1 MQGASRSA
9 LAESREVLSQVLGQD
24 TDRGRLGEELIQV
37 TGVVSGNAVLRRA
50 LADPSREG
58 AEKAELVNRLLGGK
72 VSEPA
77 QRLAATIAAQRW
89 ASEGDLTATLES
101 FGIEAILAQAEA
113 AGRLS
118 QVEDELF
125 RFGRIVDGT
134 GELRSALTDRR
145 APAESKSQMV
155 RTLLEG
161 RSAPET
167 VRLAELAATHRST
180 RFDHAIEGYLAIAAS
195 RQEQLTAT
203 VTTAVPLTE
212 QQRDRLTHALSTH
225 YDRAVR
231 TNEVV
236 DPTVVG
242 GIRVVIGDE
251 VIDGTVLTRLDEARR
266 RMTS

>member
-9 LAESREVLSQVLGQD
+9 LVESREVFSQALEQG
-24 TDRGRLGEELIQV
+24 TDRGRLGEELLEVARVIQ
-37 TGVVSGNAVLRRA
+37 GNAVLRRS
-50 LADPSREG
+50 LADPSRESQP
-58 AEKAELVNRLLGGK
+58 KVDLVNRLFSGR
-72 VSEPA
+72 VSDEA
-77 QRLAATIAAQRW
+77 LHVASTVASRRW
-89 ASEGDLTATLES
+89 ASEGDLTSTLES

-145 APAESKSQMV
+145 APKAAKTTV
-155 RTLLEG
+155 VHTLLGE
-161 RSAPET
+161 RVAPET
-167 VRLAELAATHRST
+167 VRLAELAATHRVT
-180 RFDHAIEGYLAIAAS
+180 RFDHALEGYLKIAAR

-203 VTTAVPLTE
+203 VTTAVPLNE
-212 QQRDRLTHALSTH
+212 QQLERLIAALGQH
-225 YDRAVR
+225 YGRAIR
-231 TNEVV
+231 ANAVV
-236 DPTVVG
+236 DPQVVG

-251 VIDGTVLTRLDEARR
+251 VIDGTILTRLDEARR

>member
-9 LAESREVLSQVLGQD
+9 LASSREVLSQALGQAS
-24 TDRGRLGEELIQV
+24 DRGRLGEELIQV
-37 TGVVSGNAVLRRA
+37 SGVVAGNAVLRRA

-58 AEKAELVNRLLGGK
+58 SEKAELAYRLFGGK
-72 VSEPA
+72 VSEAA
-77 QRLAATIAAQRW
+77 QQVAATVASQRW
-89 ASEGDLTATLES
+89 ASEADLTATLEA
-101 FGIEAILAQAEA
+101 FGVESILAQAEA
-113 AGRLS
+113 EGRLS
-118 QVEDELF
+118 RVEDELF

-134 GELRSALTDRR
+134 AELRSALTDRR
-145 APAESKSQMV
+145 APADSKAQV
-155 RTLLEG
+155 VHRLLDG

-180 RFDHAIEGYLAIAAS
+180 RFDHAIEGYLTIAAR

-203 VTTAVPLTE
+203 ITTAVPLSG
-212 QQRDRLTHALSTH
+212 QQRERLTTQLGQHH
-225 YDRAVR
+225 GRAVR

-242 GIRVVIGDE
+242 GIRVDIGDE
-251 VIDGTVLTRLDEARR
+251 VIDGTILSRLDEARR

>member
-9 LAESREVLSQVLGQD
+9 LAAAREVLEQVLTQD
-24 TDRGRLGEELIQV
+24 ADRGQLGEELLQV
-37 TGVVSGNAVLRRA
+37 AGVVSGNAVLRRA

-58 AEKAELVNRLLGGK
+58 SEKADLVNRLFGGK

-77 QRLAATIAAQRW
+77 QRVAATVAAQRW
-89 ASEGDLTATLES
+89 ASEGDLTAALEA
-101 FGIEAILAQAEA
+101 FGIESILAQAEA

-125 RFGRIVDGT
+125 RFGRIVDGASD
-134 GELRSALTDRR
+134 LRSALTDRR
-145 APAESKSQMV
+145 APAESKTQVV
-155 RTLLEG
+155 RSLLEG

-167 VRLAELAATHRST
+167 VRLAELAATHRIT
-180 RFDHAIEGYLAIAAS
+180 RFDHAIESYLQIAAR

-203 VTTAVPLTE
+203 ITTAVPLTE
-212 QQRDRLTHALSTH
+212 QQRDRLTRTLSQHHGRNVHA
-225 YDRAVR
+225 
-231 TNEVV
+231 NEVV

-242 GIRVVIGDE
+242 GIRVEIGDE
-251 VIDGTVLTRLDEARR
+251 IIDGTILSRLDDARR

>member
-9 LAESREVLSQVLGQD
+9 LAESREALSQVLDQD
-24 TDRGRLGEELIQV
+24 SDRGALGEELLQV
-37 TGVVSGNAVLRRA
+37 ADLVAGNAVLRRA

-58 AEKAELVNRLLGGK
+58 GEKAELANRLLTGK

-77 QRLAATIAAQRW
+77 QRITATVASQRW
-89 ASEGDLTATLES
+89 ASEADLSATLEA
-101 FGIEAILAQAEA
+101 FGVESLLAQAEA
-113 AGRLS
+113 AGRLT

-134 GELRSALTDRR
+134 AELRSALTDRR
-145 APAESKSQMV
+145 APAESKSQV
-155 RTLLEG
+155 VHRLLDG

-180 RFDHAIEGYLAIAAS
+180 RFDHAIEGYLSIAAR

-203 VTTAVPLTE
+203 ITTAVPLSG
-212 QQRDRLTHALSTH
+212 QQRERLTGALGKH
-225 YDRAVR
+225 YGRSVR
-231 TNEVV
+231 VNEVV

-242 GIRVVIGDE
+242 GIRVAIGDE
-251 VIDGTVLTRLDEARR
+251 VIDGTILSRLDEARR
-266 RMTS
+266 KMIS